1 MAAML
6 DVEINL
12 TTRATTNVSK
22 DLAAFANSSAA
33 NLVVVGWAR
42 PFAALTAEG
51 VQTTATY
58 LLRHVHP
65 PVALALTKGGPQAR
79 LNARH
84 VLLVYGFKKHERE
97 ALKLALSMAADPE
110 ARVEILVARQPGD
123 EPLEGATLDGVDNG
137 FGGSNVGEPP
147 KGEGVDNTID
157 GYDVNVDTTSASRRM
172 WYEYLDVVVL
182 SSLVFDMDD
191 EKEETWDTVEHTN
204 VGGHLKP
211 DAHQRLDLSIGPGD
225 VITPAA
231 AAAVDIEALD
241 VAAGGASLESLVRLV
256 QGLPNVRLVQAQDPD
271 DLWAAALKE
280 EAKDEHRLLLVGQS
294 RKVFLDHHDHH
305 HQHQHHQRNA
315 PTTFEEFADAVAA
328 PLLVVYP
335 PPSAKYQEKHKH
347 KRRSRR
353 FSVPVV

>member
-1 MAAML
+1 M
-6 DVEINL
+6 
-12 TTRATTNVSK
+12 
-22 DLAAFANSSAA
+22 
-33 NLVVVGWAR
+33 VVGWAR

-182 SSLVFDMDD
+182 SYHWGSNYNWRPP
-191 EKEETWDTVEHTN
+191 KEF
-204 VGGHLKP
+204 
-211 DAHQRLDLSIGPGD
+211 QRLAHRYNAQPSRLS
-225 VITPAA
+225 V
-231 AAAVDIEALD
+231 L
-241 VAAGGASLESLVRLV
+241 RC
-256 QGLPNVRLVQAQDPD
+256 
-271 DLWAAALKE
+271 
-280 EAKDEHRLLLVGQS
+280 
-294 RKVFLDHHDHH
+294 
-305 HQHQHHQRNA
+305 
-315 PTTFEEFADAVAA
+315 
-328 PLLVVYP
+328 
-335 PPSAKYQEKHKH
+335 SAH
-347 KRRSRR
+347 
-353 FSVPVV
+353 P

>member
-1 MAAML
+1 M
-6 DVEINL
+6 
-12 TTRATTNVSK
+12 
-22 DLAAFANSSAA
+22 
-33 NLVVVGWAR
+33 VVGWAR

-51 VQTTATY
+51 LQTTATY

-65 PVALALTKGGPQAR
+65 PVAVALTKGGPQAR

-137 FGGSNVGEPP
+137 FGGSNVGETPS
-147 KGEGVDNTID
+147 GDSVDSSND
-157 GYDVNVDTTSASRRM
+157 GYDDNVDTTTASRRR

-204 VGGHLKP
+204 VSGHLKP

-225 VITPAA
+225 VITP
-231 AAAVDIEALD
+231 AAVDIEALD

-256 QGLPNVRLVQAQDPD
+256 QGLPNVRLVQAQDSD
-271 DLWAAALKE
+271 DLWTAALKE

-294 RKVFLDHHDHH
+294 RKLFLDHHDHH
-305 HQHQHHQRNA
+305 QHQHQHHQRNA